1 MYAVIE
7 QYCMICSTVHGLE
20 MGWLVGYA
28 PYTAEA
34 AIQRV
39 QIRGYLTIIEEGLL
53 QIITVLQK
61 GRQRPSLPWLGECT

>member
-7 QYCMICSTVHGLE
+7 QYCMCSTVHGLE

-61 GRQRPSLPWLGECT
+61 GRQRPSLPWLGGCT